1 MLGMNTLGA
10 TMNVLRLVKEWEMHT
25 RLQYQQDVTGDV
37 STGSQQVDCNNLIRL
52 LTRCKMMYEAKN
64 VMQRLLKII
73 VQREELVKYCAKIG
87 SSTSPTDQA
96 AYKDAHSQVTRLSK
110 RIVSQINTL
119 QEEHRIFK
127 RPFVLHGRDYLQQLQ
142 FEGKALE

>member
-1 MLGMNTLGA
+1 MNTLGA

-25 RLQYQQDVTGDV
+25 RLQYLQDVTGDV

-73 VQREELVKYCAKIG
+73 VQRENLVKYCAKIG
-87 SSTSPTDQA
+87 SSTIPTD
-96 AYKDAHSQVTRLSK
+96 
-110 RIVSQINTL
+110 
-119 QEEHRIFK
+119 
-127 RPFVLHGRDYLQQLQ
+127 
-142 FEGKALE
+142 